1 VAQEQKTSFEALY
14 EITKSINAILEPV
27 ALLEKI
33 LERAM
38 AHLNAERGSVLLV
51 EESKKRGFSVVAA
64 KNFGSEQST
73 DQFAASSSV
82 IQQVLSAGSPVL
94 TFDALSD
101 ERFEASTSIAA
112 QKILSIICIPL
123 RSIDKVTGVVYLDSS
138 VSRNG

>member
-1 VAQEQKTSFEALY
+1 MAEEQKTSFEALY

-51 EESKKRGFSVVAA
+51 DETKQRGFSVVAT
-64 KNFGSEQST
+64 KNFGSEQTT

-101 ERFEASTSIAA
+101 ERFE
-112 QKILSIICIPL
+112 
-123 RSIDKVTGVVYLDSS
+123 
-138 VSRNG
+138 